1 MPNGKVNCL
10 SYDAKSFA
18 AASLFVKSN
27 VGVIGFGVAVEVSLA
42 ISTTI
47 FFYKSNKYQLMNLS
61 SMKGISVFFCK

>member
-18 AASLFVKSN
+18 AASLFVKST
-27 VGVIGFGVAVEVSLA
+27 VGVIGFGVA
-42 ISTTI
+42 TI

-61 SMKGISVFFCK
+61 SMKGISFFCK